1 MVSLWSVLLL
11 AHLIGLALGVGS
23 ATAKVV
29 LLLKC
34 RRDINFLP
42 VYLRVMKPL
51 TQILVSGLILMT
63 LTGIIWLI
71 LGYGFNN
78 LLIVKLFFVGG
89 VWIVGI
95 YIDNVTEP
103 SFKKLAPAEGQAAT
117 VDFLQIQRKHLIF
130 EIVGALLFYI
140 IMVLGVLL

>member
-1 MVSLWSVLLL
+1 MVSLWSVVLLL
-11 AHLIGLALGVGS
+11 HLIGLALGVGP

-29 LLLKC
+29 LLSRC
-34 RRDINFLP
+34 YRDVNFLP

-51 TQILVSGLILMT
+51 TQLSVSGLILMT

-78 LLIVKLFFVGG
+78 LLIVKLFFAGA
-89 VWIVGI
+89 VWVVGI

-103 SFKKLAPAEGQAAT
+103 RFEKLALTEGQQRT
-117 VDFLQIQRKHLIF
+117 VAFLQIQ
-130 EIVGALLFYI
+130 
-140 IMVLGVLL
+140 